1 MSDRTSKPQFHRRQG
16 GVGLVPE
23 CRRPGRCRLYVLDL
37 LTRTDRVDSERF
49 PFSAEMIL
57 SSLCLSILIT
67 STVATPPLTSHDTPK
82 QKPPFT
88 LAPFHTL
95 PAEHQ
100 DKVLNNSYIIIF
112 KDDLHTSAIDS
123 HFNFLQIA
131 HEEDPLLTD
140 GPVGISQIYDGHLKG
155 YAGHFTEVVIQRIRE
170 MPEVAYIEQDSIVRA
185 FETQRFAPWV
195 RSQIPVLSRD
205 CQLTLSSGPSA
216 SFPPGEARSE
226 DFHPVRI

>member
-1 MSDRTSKPQFHRRQG
+1 M
-16 GVGLVPE
+16 V
-23 CRRPGRCRLYVLDL
+23 
-37 LTRTDRVDSERF
+37 
-49 PFSAEMIL
+49 
-57 SSLCLSILIT
+57 SSFLCLFILIA
-67 STVATPPLTSHDTPK
+67 SVIAMPPLTPHKTPSRSS
-82 QKPPFT
+82 PLT
-88 LAPFHTL
+88 LAPFHAP

-100 DKVLNNSYIIIF
+100 DKVLSNSYIIIF
-112 KDDLHTSAIDS
+112 KDNLHTSAMDN

-140 GPVGISQIYDGHLKG
+140 GPVGISRIYDGHLKG

-205 CQLTLSSGPSA
+205 RQLTLSLRA
-216 SFPPGEARSE
+216 
-226 DFHPVRI
+226 